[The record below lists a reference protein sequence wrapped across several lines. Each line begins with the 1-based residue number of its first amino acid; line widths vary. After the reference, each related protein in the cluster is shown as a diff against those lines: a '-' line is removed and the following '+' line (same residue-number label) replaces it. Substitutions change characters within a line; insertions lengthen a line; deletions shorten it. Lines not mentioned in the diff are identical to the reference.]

1 MRGQI
6 WSLQKKLLISTVIT
20 VSWITPVLAQS
31 DPLLTRAEVYKLTK
45 IVELLLHNQ
54 TQRPARPKDVVVPKD
69 AVKTGV
75 SSEAQ
80 LFFNDQSL
88 IRVDQSSIFRFEP
101 GLRRFKLRN
110 LIALNEM
117 IFKLESGTALILS
130 PPGSVGTAIET
141 PESQITIFAANP
153 AITSSG
159 QNTIAKLNHS
169 VITNSKNTKL
179 TQNNDLY
186 APAQKASAVMVI
198 HNQESKKTQVFA
210 LTDGDIKITDQRGR
224 KIVSLLGGQT
234 VAVTNGVVGN
244 PQEFDLPAFYKSIAL
259 ASGLGAG
266 QENLVAQETT
276 PVQETINAVRIETLA
291 ALRRQSDRFRGF
303 TRTFLADALNGTE
316 GDLNPRPSVSVRITN
331 PQVVTGTFY
340 RRQGNN
346 AVFIPDNNPNSPV
359 DISVDFDQRTIDIG
373 GNTGVSNRAGLS
385 GNNASGSVIN
395 ANGQITQI
403 EVFAVNGES
412 PQEGVPYRGSLTT
425 GIARDR

>member
-1 MRGQI
+1 
-6 WSLQKKLLISTVIT
+6 
-20 VSWITPVLAQS
+20 
-31 DPLLTRAEVYKLTK
+31 
-45 IVELLLHNQ
+45 
-54 TQRPARPKDVVVPKD
+54 
-69 AVKTGV
+69 
-75 SSEAQ
+75 
-80 LFFNDQSL
+80 
-88 IRVDQSSIFRFEP
+88 
-101 GLRRFKLRN
+101 
-110 LIALNEM
+110 
-117 IFKLESGTALILS
+117 
-130 PPGSVGTAIET
+130 
-141 PESQITIFAANP
+141 
-153 AITSSG
+153 
-159 QNTIAKLNHS
+159 
-169 VITNSKNTKL
+169 
-179 TQNNDLY
+179 
-186 APAQKASAVMVI
+186 MVI

-276 PVQETINAVRIETLA
+276 PVQETIKAVRIETLA

-403 EVFAVNGES
+403 EVFAVNGEN

-425 GIARDR
+425 GVARDR